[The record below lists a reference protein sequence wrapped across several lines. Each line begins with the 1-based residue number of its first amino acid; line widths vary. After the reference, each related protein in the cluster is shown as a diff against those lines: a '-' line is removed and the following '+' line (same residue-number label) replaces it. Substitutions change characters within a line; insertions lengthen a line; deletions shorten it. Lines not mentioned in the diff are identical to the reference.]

1 MKARL
6 FRNWKTSTL
15 GIIFLL
21 VSIGAL
27 LLKAITGG
35 EFVALLPTII
45 GLLCMPDS
53 ILKNKAIGNRQ

>member
-1 MKARL
+1 MKVRL
-6 FRNWKTSTL
+6 FRNWKTSML

-35 EFVALLPTII
+35 EFVALLE
-45 GLLCMPDS
+45 
-53 ILKNKAIGNRQ
+53 